1 MEINKLKYKKNSIS
15 FNAGYELGL
24 SEATKEYQA
33 KIDMLIMEL
42 CVLQELLAIKDSELK
57 MLKK

>member
-24 SEATKEYQA
+24 SEATKQYQG
-33 KIDMLIMEL
+33 KIDMLIAEI
-42 CVLQELLAIKDSELK
+42 CVMQEVISLKDSELK
-57 MLKK
+57 MKK